1 MPLTFSRPHRNASL
15 ETPADPGP
23 ARDDPRTGPPVRV
36 TDLSVTFRRGGLPVR
51 ALRGVSLEV
60 GRREI
65 LAVVGESGSGKSVL
79 GLTLLGLLGGNPA
92 PAVAGRAEVCGTDMV
107 SAMPSERR
115 RVRRAHLGAVFQ
127 DPMTSLNPTMKIGN
141 QLREVAGSA
150 QEAIRLL
157 ELAGVPDPARRM
169 NVYPHQLSGGLRQR
183 VMLAMAVAGKP
194 DLIIADE
201 PTTALDVTV
210 QAQILSM
217 LQDLRREIGCS
228 VLLITHDFGVA
239 SQVADRIA
247 VLYGGRLAEY
257 GEMGAVTAQPSHP
270 YTAGLLN
277 SRLDLDLPP
286 GRHIA
291 TLKGEPPDP
300 RNHPPGCAF
309 APRCP
314 HRMDVCDE
322 TVPEARGAH
331 SHGGVV
337 ACFLG
342 PAALP
347 AAVPPASLPATVP
360 EAGPGPSAG
369 TLTEPAQAAGET
381 VVSCRGVGKEF
392 AVSTGTFSKSRLAAL
407 RDVNLDVKAG
417 ESIAIVG
424 ESGSGKSTLL
434 RAVAGLMPVDHGSVD
449 LPAGKPQMV
458 FQDAR
463 ASLTPWRTVGDI
475 LSDRLRDVPGKAER
489 RQRVHDVLAQVGL
502 PAEVASAKAGQ
513 LSGGQCQRVAFA
525 RSVIV
530 APPLLLCDEPTSALD
545 ASLAGVV
552 LNLLQKL
559 RRETGMAVMFVTHDL
574 AVARFIADRIVVMYL
589 GEVVESGPAEEVI
602 GHPLHPYT
610 KALLRSVP
618 KAGEAPFRLQGEPA
632 SALAV
637 PPGCAFHPR
646 CSTREESCDRH
657 KPELQ
662 AVAVSITRKVACVK
676 EPAAELTLE
685 VV

>member
-1 MPLTFSRPHRNASL
+1 MLPTFSRNHQNGRFPTL
-15 ETPADPGP
+15 TTPAAPLEDP
-23 ARDDPRTGPPVRV
+23 AMRV
-36 TDLSVTFRRGGLPVR
+36 TDLSVTFQRRGVPVR
-51 ALRGVSLEV
+51 ALRGVSLEM
-60 GRREI
+60 GKREI

-79 GLTLLGLLGGNPA
+79 GLTLLGLLDGNPA
-92 PAVAGRAEVCGTDMV
+92 PEVAGRAEVCGIDMV
-107 SAMPSERR
+107 SAMPRERKL
-115 RVRRAHLGAVFQ
+115 VRRDHMGAVFQ

-141 QLREVAGSA
+141 QLREVAGST
-150 QEAIRLL
+150 QEAISLL
-157 ELAGVPDPARRM
+157 ELVGIPDPVRRM

-217 LQDLRREIGCS
+217 LTDLRDEVGCS
-228 VLLITHDFGVA
+228 ILLITHDFGVA

-257 GEMGAVTAQPSHP
+257 GAMGEVTARPSHP

-277 SRLDLDLPP
+277 SRLDLELPRD
-286 GRHIA
+286 RHIA

-309 APRCP
+309 APRCA
-314 HRMDVCDE
+314 HRMDVCSE
-322 TVPEARGAH
+322 AVPEARSAH
-331 SHGGVV
+331 SHDGSV
-337 ACFLG
+337 ACFLER
-342 PAALP
+342 
-347 AAVPPASLPATVP
+347 PASSPSGASPAEGKGFELAKVTDR
-360 EAGPGPSAG
+360 
-369 TLTEPAQAAGET
+369 T
-381 VVSCRGVGKEF
+381 VVSCTGVGKDF
-392 AVSTGTFSKSRLAAL
+392 QVSTGTFSKSRLAAL
-407 RDVNLDVKAG
+407 RDVDLDVKAG

-434 RAVAGLMPVDHGSVD
+434 RSVAGLMQIDRGSIA

-475 LSDRLRDVPGKAER
+475 LNDRLRDVPDKAER
-489 RQRVHDVLAQVGL
+489 RRRVQDALAQVGL
-502 PAEVASAKAGQ
+502 PAEVANAKAGQ

-530 APPLLLCDEPTSALD
+530 PPPLLLCDEPTSALD

-552 LNLLQKL
+552 LNLLQRL
-559 RRETGMAVMFVTHDL
+559 RREFGMAVMFVTHDL
-574 AVARFIADRIVVMYL
+574 AVARFIADRIVVLYL
-589 GEVVESGPAEEVI
+589 GEVVESGPADEVVN
-602 GHPLHPYT
+602 HPFHPYT

-618 KAGEAPFRLQGEPA
+618 KAGEAPFRLPGEPA

-637 PPGCAFHPR
+637 PSGCAFHPR
-646 CSTREESCDRH
+646 CSAREESCDRR
-657 KPELQ
+657 KPELEP
-662 AVAVSITRKVACVK
+662 VAVSITRKIACVK
-676 EPAAELTLE
+676 DPAGEAELALE
-685 VV
+685 AV

>member
-1 MPLTFSRPHRNASL
+1 VLPTFSRNHQNGRFPAL
-15 ETPADPGP
+15 TTPAAPPEDP
-23 ARDDPRTGPPVRV
+23 AMRV
-36 TDLSVTFRRGGLPVR
+36 TDLSVTFQRRGVPVR
-51 ALRGVSLEV
+51 ALRGVSLEM
-60 GRREI
+60 GKREI

-79 GLTLLGLLGGNPA
+79 GLTLLGLLDGNPA
-92 PAVAGRAEVCGTDMV
+92 PEVAGRAEVCGIDMV
-107 SAMPSERR
+107 SAMPRERKL
-115 RVRRAHLGAVFQ
+115 VRRDHMGAVFQ

-141 QLREVAGSA
+141 QLREVAGST
-150 QEAIRLL
+150 QEAISLL
-157 ELAGVPDPARRM
+157 ELVGIPDPVRRM

-217 LQDLRREIGCS
+217 LTDLRDEVGCS
-228 VLLITHDFGVA
+228 ILLITHDFGVA

-257 GEMGAVTAQPSHP
+257 GAMGEVTARPSHP

-277 SRLDLDLPP
+277 SRLDLELPRD
-286 GRHIA
+286 RHIA

-309 APRCP
+309 APRCA
-314 HRMDVCDE
+314 HRMDVCSE
-322 TVPEARGAH
+322 AVPEARSAH
-331 SHGGVV
+331 SHDGSV
-337 ACFLG
+337 ACFLER
-342 PAALP
+342 
-347 AAVPPASLPATVP
+347 PASSPSG
-360 EAGPGPSAG
+360 AGSAG
-369 TLTEPAQAAGET
+369 GKGFELAKVTDQT
-381 VVSCRGVGKEF
+381 VVSCTGVGKDF
-392 AVSTGTFSKSRLAAL
+392 QVSTGTFSKSRLAAL
-407 RDVNLDVKAG
+407 RDVDLDVKAG

-434 RAVAGLMPVDHGSVD
+434 RSVAGLMQIDRGSIA

-475 LSDRLRDVPGKAER
+475 LNDRLRDVPDKAER
-489 RQRVHDVLAQVGL
+489 RRRVQDALAQVGL
-502 PAEVASAKAGQ
+502 PAEVANAKAGQ

-530 APPLLLCDEPTSALD
+530 PPPVLLCDEPTSALD

-552 LNLLQKL
+552 LNLLQRL
-559 RRETGMAVMFVTHDL
+559 RREFGMAVMFVTHDL
-574 AVARFIADRIVVMYL
+574 AVARFIADRIVVLYL
-589 GEVVESGPAEEVI
+589 GEVVESGPADEVVN
-602 GHPLHPYT
+602 HPFHPYT

-618 KAGEAPFRLQGEPA
+618 KAGEAPFRLPGEPA

-637 PPGCAFHPR
+637 PSGCAFHPR
-646 CSTREESCDRH
+646 CSAREESCDRR
-657 KPELQ
+657 KPELEP
-662 AVAVSITRKVACVK
+662 VAVSITRKIACVK
-676 EPAAELTLE
+676 DPAGEAELALE
-685 VV
+685 AV

>member
-1 MPLTFSRPHRNASL
+1 MPLTFYRSHRNASF

-23 ARDDPRTGPPVRV
+23 PRDEPREDPAVRI
-36 TDLSVTFRRGGLPVR
+36 TDLSVTFQRGGLPVR

-79 GLTLLGLLGGNPA
+79 GLTLLGLLGGHPA
-92 PAVAGRAEVCGTDMV
+92 PTVTGRAEVCGTDMV
-107 SAMPSERR
+107 SAMPNERR

-150 QEAIRLL
+150 QEAVRLL
-157 ELAGVPDPARRM
+157 ELVGIPDPARRM
-169 NVYPHQLSGGLRQR
+169 NAYPHQLSGGLRQR

-217 LQDLRREIGCS
+217 LQDLRDEIGCS

-277 SRLDLDLPP
+277 SRLDLDLPRD
-286 GRHIA
+286 RHIA

-331 SHGGVV
+331 SHGGLV

-342 PAALP
+342 PP
-347 AAVPPASLPATVP
+347 AAGSAPGLAA
-360 EAGPGPSAG
+360 AGSAG
-369 TLTEPAQAAGET
+369 QLIEPAKVTSET
-381 VVSCRGVGKEF
+381 VVSCQGVSKEF
-392 AVSTGTFSKSRLAAL
+392 EVSTGMFSKSRLAAL

-417 ESIAIVG
+417 ESVAIVG

-434 RAVAGLMPVDHGSVD
+434 RALAGLMPVDRGSID

-502 PAEVASAKAGQ
+502 PAEVANAKAGQ

-589 GEVVESGPAEEVI
+589 GEVVESGPVEEVI
-602 GHPLHPYT
+602 GQPFHPYT

-637 PPGCAFHPR
+637 PSGCAFHPR
-646 CSTREESCDRH
+646 CAAREESCDRH

-662 AVAVSITRKVACVK
+662 AVAVSIMRKVACVK
-676 EPAAELTLE
+676 EPAAAAELTLE

>member
-1 MPLTFSRPHRNASL
+1 VLLTFSRPQRNGSL
-15 ETPADPGP
+15 PHPATTAAPPGGE
-23 ARDDPRTGPPVRV
+23 ALPVRV
-36 TDLSVTFRRGGLPVR
+36 TDLSVTFQRRGVPVR

-60 GRREI
+60 RQREI

-92 PAVAGRAEVCGTDMV
+92 PETAGRAEVCGIDMV
-107 SAMPSERR
+107 SAMSNERR
-115 RVRRAHLGAVFQ
+115 RVRRDHMGAVFQ
-127 DPMTSLNPTMKIGN
+127 DPMTSLNPTMKIGS
-141 QLREVAGSA
+141 QLREVAGSTR
-150 QEAIRLL
+150 EAIRLL
-157 ELAGVPDPARRM
+157 ELVGVPDTARRM
-169 NVYPHQLSGGLRQR
+169 NVYPYQLSGGLRQR

-194 DLIIADE
+194 DLVIADE

-210 QAQILSM
+210 QAQVLSV
-217 LQDLRREIGCS
+217 LQDLRDEVGCS
-228 VLLITHDFGVA
+228 ILLITHDFGVA

-257 GEMGAVTAQPSHP
+257 GGMGEVTASPSHP

-277 SRLDLDLPP
+277 SRLDLDLPRD
-286 GRHIA
+286 RHIA
-291 TLKGEPPDP
+291 TLTGEPPDP
-300 RNHPPGCAF
+300 RDHPPGCAF

-314 HRMDVCDE
+314 HRMDVCSE
-322 TVPEARGAH
+322 IVPQARGAH
-331 SHGGVV
+331 SHDGSV
-337 ACFLG
+337 ACFLDG
-342 PAALP
+342 PAAGL
-347 AAVPPASLPATVP
+347 AS
-360 EAGPGPSAG
+360 GSAG
-369 TLTEPAQAAGET
+369 ATSAEARVFQAAKVTDET
-381 VVSCRGVGKEF
+381 VVSLAGVGKDF
-392 AVSTGTFSKSRLAAL
+392 QVAAGMFSKTRLAAL
-407 RDVNLDVKAG
+407 RDVHLDVKAG

-434 RAVAGLMPVDHGSVD
+434 RTVAGLLPPDRGSVD

-475 LSDRLRDVPGKAER
+475 LSDRLRDVAGKAER
-489 RQRVHDVLAQVGL
+489 QRRVRDALAQVGL
-502 PAEVASAKAGQ
+502 PGEVAHAKAGQ

-530 APPLLLCDEPTSALD
+530 PPPLLLCDEPTSALD

-552 LNLLQKL
+552 LNLLQRL
-559 RRETGMAVMFVTHDL
+559 RREHGMAVMFVTHDL

-589 GEVVESGPAEEVI
+589 GEVVESGPADEVV
-602 GHPLHPYT
+602 GQPLHPYT

-618 KAGEAPFRLQGEPA
+618 KAGEPPFRLQGEPA

-637 PPGCAFHPR
+637 PSGCAFHPR
-646 CSTREESCDRH
+646 CSAREESCDRR

-662 AVAVSITRKVACVK
+662 PVAVSITRKVACVK
-676 EPAAELTLE
+676 EPAAEAALTLE
-685 VV
+685 AV

>member
-1 MPLTFSRPHRNASL
+1 
-15 ETPADPGP
+15 
-23 ARDDPRTGPPVRV
+23 VRV
-36 TDLSVTFRRGGLPVR
+36 TDLSVTFQRRGVPVR

-60 GRREI
+60 SQGEI

-79 GLTLLGLLGGNPA
+79 GLTLLGLLGENPA
-92 PAVAGRAEVCGTDMV
+92 PQVEGRAEICGTDMV
-107 SAMPSERR
+107 SAMPRERKLA
-115 RVRRAHLGAVFQ
+115 RRAHMGAVFQ

-141 QLREVAGSA
+141 QLREVAGST
-150 QEAIRLL
+150 QEAISLL
-157 ELAGVPDPARRM
+157 ELVGIPDPARRM

-194 DLIIADE
+194 DLVIADE

-217 LQDLRREIGCS
+217 LTDLRDEVGCS
-228 VLLITHDFGVA
+228 ILLITHDLGVA

-257 GEMGAVTAQPSHP
+257 GDMREVTASPSHP

-277 SRLDLDLPP
+277 SRLELDLPRD
-286 GRHIA
+286 RHIA
-291 TLKGEPPDP
+291 TLTGEPPDP

-314 HRMDVCDE
+314 HRMDVCTE
-322 TVPEARGAH
+322 TVPQPRGAR
-331 SHGGVV
+331 SHGGSV
-337 ACFLG
+337 ACFLDD
-342 PAALP
+342 
-347 AAVPPASLPATVP
+347 T
-360 EAGPGPSAG
+360 
-369 TLTEPAQAAGET
+369 AAGERGAGSPESKLFQPAKVTQET
-381 VVSCRGVGKEF
+381 VLSLAGVGKDF
-392 AVSTGTFSKSRLAAL
+392 RVSTGTFSKSRLAAL
-407 RDVNLDVKAG
+407 RDVHLDVKAG

-434 RAVAGLMPVDHGSVD
+434 RTVAGLLQADRGSVD
-449 LPAGKPQMV
+449 LPAGKAQMV

-475 LSDRLRDVPGKAER
+475 LSDRLRDVPDKAER
-489 RQRVHDVLAQVGL
+489 RRRVHDALAQVGL
-502 PAEVASAKAGQ
+502 PAEVANAKAGQ

-530 APPLLLCDEPTSALD
+530 RPPLLLCDEPTSALD

-552 LNLLQKL
+552 LNLLQRL
-559 RRETGMAVMFVTHDL
+559 RRENGMAVMFVTHDL

-589 GEVVESGPAEEVI
+589 GEVVESGPADEVVD
-602 GHPLHPYT
+602 HPLHPYT

-618 KAGEAPFRLQGEPA
+618 KAGEAPFRLQGESA
-632 SALAV
+632 SAMAV
-637 PPGCAFHPR
+637 PSGCAFHPR
-646 CSTREESCDRH
+646 CSAREESCDRR

-662 AVAVSITRKVACVK
+662 AVAVNITRRVACLK
-676 EPAAELTLE
+676 EPAAEAALALE
-685 VV
+685 AV

>member
-1 MPLTFSRPHRNASL
+1 MLLTFSRPHRTGRFPATT
-15 ETPADPGP
+15 TPASPFEGP
-23 ARDDPRTGPPVRV
+23 TARV
-36 TDLSVTFRRGGLPVR
+36 TDLSVTFQSRGMPVR

-60 GRREI
+60 GKREI

-79 GLTLLGLLGGNPA
+79 GLTLLGLLDGNPA
-92 PAVAGRAEVCGTDMV
+92 PEIEGRAEVCGTDMV
-107 SAMPSERR
+107 SAMPGERR
-115 RVRRAHLGAVFQ
+115 LVRRDHMGAVFQ

-141 QLREVAGSA
+141 QLREVAGSTE
-150 QEAIRLL
+150 EAISLL
-157 ELAGVPDPARRM
+157 ELVGIPDPARRM

-183 VMLAMAVAGKP
+183 VMLAMAVAGRP

-217 LQDLRREIGCS
+217 LKDLREEVGCS
-228 VLLITHDFGVA
+228 ILLITHDFGVA

-257 GEMGAVTAQPSHP
+257 GGMGEVTARPSHP

-277 SRLDLDLPP
+277 SRLELDLPRD
-286 GRHIA
+286 RHIA

-314 HRMDVCDE
+314 HRMDVCS
-322 TVPEARGAH
+322 EAAPQARDAH
-331 SHGGVV
+331 SHGGSV
-337 ACFLG
+337 ACFLDG
-342 PAALP
+342 PAAAP
-347 AAVPPASLPATVP
+347 SG
-360 EAGPGPSAG
+360 AGSAE
-369 TLTEPAQAAGET
+369 TKNFEPAKVTDEI
-381 VVSCRGVGKEF
+381 VVSCAGVGKDF
-392 AVSTGTFSKSRLAAL
+392 QVSTGTFSKSRLAAL
-407 RDVNLDVKAG
+407 RDVNLQVKAG

-434 RAVAGLMPVDHGSVD
+434 RAVAGLLPVDRGSVA

-475 LSDRLRDVPGKAER
+475 LSDRLRDVPDKTE
-489 RQRVHDVLAQVGL
+489 RQRRVQDALAQVGL
-502 PAEVASAKAGQ
+502 PAEVANAKARQ

-530 APPLLLCDEPTSALD
+530 PPPLLLCDEPTSALD

-552 LNLLQKL
+552 LNLLQGL
-559 RRETGMAVMFVTHDL
+559 RRKYGMAVMFVTHDL
-574 AVARFIADRIVVMYL
+574 AVARFIADRIIVLYL
-589 GEVVESGPAEEVI
+589 GEVVESGPADEVVNY
-602 GHPLHPYT
+602 PLHPYT
-610 KALLRSVP
+610 KALVRSVP
-618 KAGEAPFRLQGEPA
+618 KAGEVPFRLQGEPA

-637 PPGCAFHPR
+637 PSGCAFHPR
-646 CSTREESCDRH
+646 CSAREESCDRR

-662 AVAVSITRKVACVK
+662 PVAVSITRNVACVK
-676 EPAAELTLE
+676 EPAAEAELALE
-685 VV
+685 AV

>member
-1 MPLTFSRPHRNASL
+1 MLPTFSRNHQNGRFPAL
-15 ETPADPGP
+15 TTPAAPLEDP
-23 ARDDPRTGPPVRV
+23 AMRV
-36 TDLSVTFRRGGLPVR
+36 TDLSVTFQRRGVPVR
-51 ALRGVSLEV
+51 ALRGVSLEM
-60 GRREI
+60 GKREI

-79 GLTLLGLLGGNPA
+79 GLTLLGLLDGNPA
-92 PAVAGRAEVCGTDMV
+92 PEVAGRAEVCGIDMV
-107 SAMPSERR
+107 SAMPRERKL
-115 RVRRAHLGAVFQ
+115 VRRNHMGAVFQ

-141 QLREVAGSA
+141 QLREVAGST
-150 QEAIRLL
+150 QEAISLL
-157 ELAGVPDPARRM
+157 ELVGIPDPVRRM

-217 LQDLRREIGCS
+217 LTDLRDEVGCS
-228 VLLITHDFGVA
+228 ILLITHDFGVA

-257 GEMGAVTAQPSHP
+257 GAMGEVTASPSHP

-277 SRLDLDLPP
+277 SRLDLELPRD
-286 GRHIA
+286 RHIA

-309 APRCP
+309 APRCA
-314 HRMDVCDE
+314 HRMDVCSE
-322 TVPEARGAH
+322 AVPEARSAH
-331 SHGGVV
+331 SHDGSV
-337 ACFLG
+337 ACFLER
-342 PAALP
+342 
-347 AAVPPASLPATVP
+347 PASSPSG
-360 EAGPGPSAG
+360 AGSPGGKGFELAKV
-369 TLTEPAQAAGET
+369 TDQT
-381 VVSCRGVGKEF
+381 VVSCTGVGKDF
-392 AVSTGTFSKSRLAAL
+392 QVSTGTFSKSRLAAL
-407 RDVNLDVKAG
+407 RDVDLDVKAG

-434 RAVAGLMPVDHGSVD
+434 RSVAGLMQIDRGSIA

-475 LSDRLRDVPGKAER
+475 LSDRLRDVPDKAER
-489 RQRVHDVLAQVGL
+489 RRRVQDALAQVGL
-502 PAEVASAKAGQ
+502 PAEVANAKAGQ

-530 APPLLLCDEPTSALD
+530 PPPLLLCDEPTSALD

-552 LNLLQKL
+552 LNLLQRL
-559 RRETGMAVMFVTHDL
+559 RREFGMAVMFVTHDL
-574 AVARFIADRIVVMYL
+574 AVARFIADRIVVLYL
-589 GEVVESGPAEEVI
+589 GEVVESGPADEVVN
-602 GHPLHPYT
+602 HPFHPYT

-637 PPGCAFHPR
+637 PSGCAFHPR
-646 CSTREESCDRH
+646 CSAREESCDRR
-657 KPELQ
+657 KPELEP
-662 AVAVSITRKVACVK
+662 VAVSITRKIACVK
-676 EPAAELTLE
+676 DPAGEAELALE
-685 VV
+685 AV

>member
-1 MPLTFSRPHRNASL
+1 MPLTFSRSHRNGRF
-15 ETPADPGP
+15 ETSAAPGP
-23 ARDDPRTGPPVRV
+23 SRDDPREDPPLRV
-36 TDLSVTFRRGGLPVR
+36 TDLSVTFQRGGVPVR
-51 ALRGVSLEV
+51 ALRGVSLEM

-92 PAVAGRAEVCGTDMV
+92 PTVTGRAEVCGTDMV
-107 SAMPSERR
+107 SAMTNERR
-115 RVRRAHLGAVFQ
+115 LVRRAHMGAVFQ
-127 DPMTSLNPTMKIGN
+127 DPMTSLNPTMKIGS

-157 ELAGVPDPARRM
+157 ELAGIPDPARRM
-169 NVYPHQLSGGLRQR
+169 NAYPHELSGGLRQR

-217 LQDLRREIGCS
+217 LQDLRDEVGCS
-228 VLLITHDFGVA
+228 ILLITHDFGVA

-277 SRLDLDLPP
+277 SRLNLDLPRD
-286 GRHIA
+286 RHIA

-314 HRMDVCDE
+314 HRMDACDE
-322 TVPEARGAH
+322 SVPETRSAH
-331 SHGGVV
+331 SHDGLV

-342 PAALP
+342 TAAGLP
-347 AAVPPASLPATVP
+347 DD
-360 EAGPGPSAG
+360 GPGSAG
-369 TLTEPAQAAGET
+369 KLVEPAKVTDET
-381 VVSCRGVGKEF
+381 VVSCQGVGKEF
-392 AVSTGTFSKSRLAAL
+392 QVSNGMFSRSRLAAL

-417 ESIAIVG
+417 ESIAVVG

-434 RAVAGLMPVDHGSVD
+434 RAMAGLMPVDRGSID

-475 LSDRLRDVPGKAER
+475 LSDRLRDVPDKAER
-489 RQRVHDVLAQVGL
+489 RQRVRDVLAQVGL
-502 PAEVASAKAGQ
+502 PAEVANAKAGQ
-513 LSGGQCQRVAFA
+513 LSGGQCQRAAFA

-530 APPLLLCDEPTSALD
+530 APPLLLGDEPSSALD

-559 RRETGMAVMFVTHDL
+559 RRETGMAVVFVTHDL

-589 GEVVESGPAEEVI
+589 GEVVESGPADEVI
-602 GHPLHPYT
+602 GQPFHPYT

-637 PPGCAFHPR
+637 PSGCAFHPR
-646 CSTREESCDRH
+646 CSAREESCDRH

-662 AVAVSITRKVACVK
+662 GVTVSITRKVPCVK
-676 EPAAELTLE
+676 EPAAAEQTLE

>member
-1 MPLTFSRPHRNASL
+1 VLPTFSRNHQNGRFPAL
-15 ETPADPGP
+15 TTPASPLEDP
-23 ARDDPRTGPPVRV
+23 AMRV
-36 TDLSVTFRRGGLPVR
+36 TDLSVTFQRRGVPVR
-51 ALRGVSLEV
+51 ALRGVSLEM
-60 GRREI
+60 GKREI

-79 GLTLLGLLGGNPA
+79 GLTLLGLLDGNPA
-92 PAVAGRAEVCGTDMV
+92 PEVAGRAEVCGIDMV
-107 SAMPSERR
+107 SAMPRERKL
-115 RVRRAHLGAVFQ
+115 VRRDHMGAVFQ

-141 QLREVAGSA
+141 QLREVAGST
-150 QEAIRLL
+150 QEAVSLL
-157 ELAGVPDPARRM
+157 ELVGIPDPVRRM

-217 LQDLRREIGCS
+217 LTDLRDEVGCS
-228 VLLITHDFGVA
+228 ILLITHDFGVA

-257 GEMGAVTAQPSHP
+257 GAMGEVTASPSHP

-277 SRLDLDLPP
+277 SRLDLELPRD
-286 GRHIA
+286 RHIA

-309 APRCP
+309 APRCA
-314 HRMDVCDE
+314 HRMDVCSE
-322 TVPEARGAH
+322 AVPEARSAH
-331 SHGGVV
+331 SHDGSV
-337 ACFLG
+337 ACFLER
-342 PAALP
+342 
-347 AAVPPASLPATVP
+347 PASSPSG
-360 EAGPGPSAG
+360 AGSAG
-369 TLTEPAQAAGET
+369 GKGFELAKVTDQT
-381 VVSCRGVGKEF
+381 VVSCTGVGKDF
-392 AVSTGTFSKSRLAAL
+392 QVSTGTFSKSRLAAL
-407 RDVNLDVKAG
+407 RDVDLDVKAG

-434 RAVAGLMPVDHGSVD
+434 RSVAGLMQIDRGSIA

-463 ASLTPWRTVGDI
+463 ASLTPWRTVGYI
-475 LSDRLRDVPGKAER
+475 LNDRLRDVPDKAER
-489 RQRVHDVLAQVGL
+489 RRRVQDALAQVGL
-502 PAEVASAKAGQ
+502 PAEVANAKAGQ

-530 APPLLLCDEPTSALD
+530 PPPLLLCDEPTSALD

-552 LNLLQKL
+552 LNLLQRL
-559 RRETGMAVMFVTHDL
+559 RREFGMAVMFVTHDL
-574 AVARFIADRIVVMYL
+574 AVARFIADRIVVLYL
-589 GEVVESGPAEEVI
+589 GEVVESGPADEVVN
-602 GHPLHPYT
+602 HPFHPYT

-618 KAGEAPFRLQGEPA
+618 KAGEAPFRLPGEPA

-637 PPGCAFHPR
+637 PSGCAFHPR
-646 CSTREESCDRH
+646 CSAREESCDRR
-657 KPELQ
+657 KPGLEP
-662 AVAVSITRKVACVK
+662 VAVSITRKIACVK
-676 EPAAELTLE
+676 DPAGEAELALE
-685 VV
+685 AV

>member
-1 MPLTFSRPHRNASL
+1 VLPTFSRNHQNGRFPTPPTPVSPL
-15 ETPADPGP
+15 E
-23 ARDDPRTGPPVRV
+23 RPPVRV
-36 TDLSVTFRRGGLPVR
+36 TDLSVTFQRRGVPVR

-60 GRREI
+60 GKREI

-79 GLTLLGLLGGNPA
+79 GLTLLGLLAGNPA
-92 PAVAGRAEVCGTDMV
+92 PEVAGRAEVCGIDMV
-107 SAMPSERR
+107 SAMPKERKL
-115 RVRRAHLGAVFQ
+115 VRRDHLGAVFQ

-141 QLREVAGSA
+141 QLREVAGST
-150 QEAIRLL
+150 QEAINLL
-157 ELAGVPDPARRM
+157 ELVGIPDPARRM

-217 LQDLRREIGCS
+217 LQDLRDEVGCS
-228 VLLITHDFGVA
+228 ILLITHDFGVA

-257 GEMGAVTAQPSHP
+257 GGMREVTARPSHP

-277 SRLDLDLPP
+277 SRLDLDLPRD
-286 GRHIA
+286 RHIA

-314 HRMDVCDE
+314 HRMDVCSE
-322 TVPEARGAH
+322 AVPEARGAH
-331 SHGGVV
+331 SHDGSV
-337 ACFLG
+337 ACFLDG
-342 PAALP
+342 PAASRSG
-347 AAVPPASLPATVP
+347 AGSP
-360 EAGPGPSAG
+360 EGKDF
-369 TLTEPAQAAGET
+369 EPAKVTDET
-381 VVSCRGVGKEF
+381 VVSCVGVGKDF
-392 AVSTGTFSKSRLAAL
+392 QVSTGTFSKSRLAAL
-407 RDVNLDVKAG
+407 RDVHLDVKAG

-434 RAVAGLMPVDHGSVD
+434 RAVAGLMQIDRGSIA

-463 ASLTPWRTVGDI
+463 ASLTPWRAVGDI
-475 LSDRLRDVPGKAER
+475 LSDRLRDVPDKAER
-489 RQRVHDVLAQVGL
+489 QRRVQGALAQVGL
-502 PAEVASAKAGQ
+502 PAEVANAKAGQ

-530 APPLLLCDEPTSALD
+530 PPPLLLCDEPTSALD

-552 LNLLQKL
+552 LNLLQGL
-559 RRETGMAVMFVTHDL
+559 RREFGMAVMFVTHDL
-574 AVARFIADRIVVMYL
+574 AVARFIADRIVVLYL
-589 GEVVESGPAEEVI
+589 GEIVESGPADEVVN
-602 GHPLHPYT
+602 HPFHPYT
-610 KALLRSVP
+610 KALLRSVH

-637 PPGCAFHPR
+637 PSGCAFHPR
-646 CSTREESCDRH
+646 CSAREESCDRR
-657 KPELQ
+657 KPELEP
-662 AVAVSITRKVACVK
+662 VAVSITRKVACVK
-676 EPAAELTLE
+676 EPAGEAELALE
-685 VV
+685 AV

>member
-1 MPLTFSRPHRNASL
+1 MLPTFSRNHQNGRFPTPPTPVSPL
-15 ETPADPGP
+15 EGP
-23 ARDDPRTGPPVRV
+23 LVRV
-36 TDLSVTFRRGGLPVR
+36 TDLSVTFQRRGVPVR

-60 GRREI
+60 GKREI

-79 GLTLLGLLGGNPA
+79 GLTLLGLLDGNP
-92 PAVAGRAEVCGTDMV
+92 PPEVTGRAEVCGIDMV
-107 SAMPSERR
+107 SAMPKERKL
-115 RVRRAHLGAVFQ
+115 VRRDHMGAVFQ

-141 QLREVAGSA
+141 QLREVAGST
-150 QEAIRLL
+150 QEAINLL
-157 ELAGVPDPARRM
+157 ELVGIPDPARRM

-217 LQDLRREIGCS
+217 LTDLRDEIGCS

-257 GEMGAVTAQPSHP
+257 GGMGEVTARPAHP

-277 SRLDLDLPP
+277 SRLELDLPRD
-286 GRHIA
+286 RHIA
-291 TLKGEPPDP
+291 TLVGEPPDP

-314 HRMDVCDE
+314 HRMDVCSE
-322 TVPEARGAH
+322 AVPEARGAR
-331 SHGGVV
+331 SHGGSV
-337 ACFLG
+337 ACFLDG
-342 PAALP
+342 PAASP
-347 AAVPPASLPATVP
+347 SG
-360 EAGPGPSAG
+360 AGSAEEKG
-369 TLTEPAQAAGET
+369 FEPAKVTDET
-381 VVSCRGVGKEF
+381 VVSCAGVDKDF
-392 AVSTGTFSKSRLAAL
+392 QVSTGTFSKSRLAAL
-407 RDVNLDVKAG
+407 RDVHLDVKAG

-434 RAVAGLMPVDHGSVD
+434 RAVAGLMPIDRGSIA

-475 LSDRLRDVPGKAER
+475 LSDRLRDVPDKAGR
-489 RQRVHDVLAQVGL
+489 RRRVQDALAEVGL
-502 PAEVASAKAGQ
+502 PPEVANAKAGQ

-530 APPLLLCDEPTSALD
+530 PPPLLLCDEPTSALD

-552 LNLLQKL
+552 LNLLQRL
-559 RRETGMAVMFVTHDL
+559 RREFGMAVMFVTHDL
-574 AVARFIADRIVVMYL
+574 AVARFIADRIVVLYL
-589 GEVVESGPAEEVI
+589 GEVVESGPADEVVN
-602 GHPLHPYT
+602 HPFHPYT

-637 PPGCAFHPR
+637 PSGCAFHPR
-646 CSTREESCDRH
+646 CSAREESCHRR
-657 KPELQ
+657 KPELEP
-662 AVAVSITRKVACVK
+662 VAVSITRKVACVK
-676 EPAAELTLE
+676 EPAGEAELALE
-685 VV
+685 AV